1 MLSMTSDYAADTG
14 SPEPYLKGI
23 ADAGFSHV
31 HWCHQWSTD
40 FLYSAPEIEQIQKW
54 LQEFGLELLDLHASG
69 GQEKNWWSS
78 REYERL
84 AGVELVRNRIEMTAA
99 LSADVAI
106 LHVPESD
113 PAGADLP
120 TWRRQAG
127 LPDPVR
133 RSLDELAPFA
143 ADRNVQVA
151 FENTARRS
159 DWETIGRIL
168 SQYGD
173 AVGLC
178 YDSGHGNIDGHGL
191 GELESLRDRLI
202 SVHLHDNDG
211 SADQHSLPFTGTID
225 WAGLTRIIAQSSY
238 AKCVNLETTMRNAG
252 IEDERAFLRRA
263 FEAGCELSRMIESAA

>member
-1 MLSMTSDYAADTG
+1 MLSMTSDYVADTG
-14 SPEPYLKGI
+14 SPERYLKGI
-23 ADAGFSHV
+23 AEAGFSHV

-40 FLYSAPEIEQIQKW
+40 FLYSAPEIEQVQKW

-99 LSADVAI
+99 LSGDVAI
-106 LHVPESD
+106 LHVPEPD
-113 PAGADLP
+113 PAGAD
-120 TWRRQAG
+120 

-133 RSLDELAPFA
+133 RSLDDLAPFA
-143 ADRNVQVA
+143 ADRGVRIA
-151 FENTARRS
+151 FENTARHG
-159 DWETIGRIL
+159 DWETIRRIL
-168 SQYGD
+168 SRYGD

-202 SVHLHDNDG
+202 SIHLHDNDG
-211 SADQHSLPFTGTID
+211 SADQHGLPFTGTID
-225 WAGLTRIIAQSSY
+225 WARLTRIIAQSSY
-238 AKCVNLETTMRNAG
+238 AKCVSLETTMRNAG
-252 IEDERAFLRRA
+252 IEDERVFLRRA
-263 FEAGCELSRMIESAA
+263 FEAGGELSRMIETAA